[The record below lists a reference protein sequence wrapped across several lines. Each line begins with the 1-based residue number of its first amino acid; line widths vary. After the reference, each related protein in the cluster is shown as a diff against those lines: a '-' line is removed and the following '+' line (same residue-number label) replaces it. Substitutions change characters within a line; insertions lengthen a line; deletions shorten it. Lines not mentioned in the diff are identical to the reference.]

1 MTRKSGDLPYQ
12 PITRLQTDQTLPEGQ
27 HRKDKNMHIEP
38 GIVDGAKMAFAYVTA
53 AGAAGYTAKLAL
65 KDLKDHT
72 IGSFA
77 VRTALATIGTFIF
90 FEVLPHF
97 PVGVSEVHFI
107 LGTTLFLLMG
117 AAPAALGL
125 ALGLLVQGTFFAP
138 SDLPMFFVNV
148 TTLLVPLFAISALA
162 QRFIPEQKAY
172 VDLAYADVFKLSAM
186 YQGGVVAWV
195 AFWAFYGQGVG
206 AETFQSVLTFGAAYM
221 LVVII
226 EPIADLAV
234 LAGAKAMRA
243 HKATGLF
250 TQRLFNAA

>member
-1 MTRKSGDLPYQ
+1 
-12 PITRLQTDQTLPEGQ
+12 
-27 HRKDKNMHIEP
+27 MHIEP
-38 GIVDGAKMAFAYVTA
+38 GVVDGAKMAFAYATA

-65 KDLKDHT
+65 SDLAKSN

-77 VRTALATIGTFIF
+77 ARTAMATIGTFIF

-125 ALGLLVQGTFFAP
+125 ALGLLIQGTFFAP
-138 SDLPMFFVNV
+138 SDMPMFFVNV
-148 TTLLVPLFAISALA
+148 TTLLVPLFAMHAVAS
-162 QRFIPEQKAY
+162 RFIPEDKAY
-172 VDLAYADVFKLSAM
+172 VDLAYSDVLKLSGL

-195 AFWAFYGQGVG
+195 AFWAFYGQGIG
-206 AETFQSVLTFGAAYM
+206 AETFQSVLTFGLAYM
-221 LVVII
+221 LVVLI

-234 LAGAKAMRA
+234 LAGAKTLRF
-243 HKATGLF
+243 KSISGLF
-250 TQRLFNAA
+250 TQRLYTAA